1 MKKVTLLLTALIISA
16 CSNQPERQALIHG
29 EQLDTPQKTAIGFIR
44 LSKNSQYYVD
54 TSSIWVDNTKNNL
67 INFDTV
73 INLHIGHRIFE
84 DKNLMTKSV
93 RQHKVLDC
101 KTNIMTHTG
110 SLLYSDFWGEG
121 TVFTPKK
128 YREHQVKPRNGST
141 LGTVAQV
148 MCANFHH

>member
-1 MKKVTLLLTALIISA
+1 MKKVILLLTAFIISA
-16 CSNQPERQALIHG
+16 CSNSEERQALING
-29 EQLDTPQKTAIGFIR
+29 EQLDTPQKTEVGFIR
-44 LSKNSQYYVD
+44 LSQNSQYYVD
-54 TSSIWVDNTKNNL
+54 TSSIWVDSSKNNL

-101 KTNIMTHTG
+101 QTNTMKHTG
-110 SLLYSDFWGEG
+110 SHLYSDFWGEG

-128 YREHQVKPRNGST
+128 YREHQVKPRDGST

-148 MCANFHH
+148 MCANFYH